1 MANLRMTLLDLLNKE
16 EQGADPTFLRD
27 GVRLLAQELMD
38 AEVTQLAGA
47 GLHERSENRL
57 TYRNGYR
64 EREWDTRVGTVDL
77 HIPKLRQGAYFPSLL
92 EPRRRHERA
101 LLSVV
106 QEAYIHGVSTRA
118 VDSLAEALGLK
129 GISKD
134 QVSRICKEL
143 DGQVTAFRTRRLD
156 AEYPYLMLD
165 ATFEKVRENGRVISM
180 AVLIA
185 TGVKATGEREVV
197 GVDVGPAEDLEFWRA
212 FLRQLV
218 SRGLSGVRLVTSDSH
233 LGLKQAVAEILV
245 GATWQRCRVHFMR
258 NALATVPKLAQQM
271 VAATLRTVFAQPDA
285 PSAKETVE
293 RVCRLFEKRYP
304 QLVPCLREA
313 ETAVLAFYGFPVEH
327 RRQIWSTNSLE
338 RLNREV
344 GRRCEVVGI
353 FPYRAALLR
362 LAGAVLEEQNDEWAV
377 GRRYFS
383 TESMN
388 KLYQP
393 SNEEVVKALLDLE
406 SA

>member
-1 MANLRMTLLDLLNKE
+1 MATLRMTLLDLPNKS
-16 EQGADPTFLRD
+16 EQGADPNFLRD
-27 GVRLLAQELMD
+27 GVQLLAQELMD
-38 AEVTQLAGA
+38 AEVTELVGAEPHQRTAG
-47 GLHERSENRL
+47 RT

-64 EREWDTRVGTVDL
+64 DREWDTRVGTL
-77 HIPKLRQGAYFPSLL
+77 ELQIPKLRQGTYFPSLL

-118 VDSLAEALGLK
+118 VDALAEALGLK

-134 QVSRICKEL
+134 QVSRICQEL
-143 DGQVTAFRTRRLD
+143 DAQVHAFRTRPLD

-185 TGVKATGEREVV
+185 TGVKRTGEREVL
-197 GVDVGPAEDLEFWRA
+197 GLDVGPAEDLEFWRA

-218 SRGLSGVRLVTSDSH
+218 SRGLRGVRLVTSDAH
-233 LGLKQAVAEILV
+233 LGLKQAVAEVLV

-271 VAATLRTVFAQPDA
+271 VAATLRTIFAQPEVD
-285 PSAKETVE
+285 SAHETVE

-304 QLVPCLREA
+304 QLVACLREA
-313 ETAVLAFYGFPVEH
+313 ETDVLAYYGFPVEH

-353 FPYRAALLR
+353 FPNRAALLR

-388 KLYQP
+388 KLFQP
-393 SNEEVVKALLDLE
+393 SNEEVVKALLELE

>member
-1 MANLRMTLLDLLNKE
+1 MANIRMTLLDLLNKD
-16 EQGADPTFLRD
+16 EQGADPGFLRD

-77 HIPKLRQGAYFPSLL
+77 QIPKLRQGAYFPSLL

-101 LLSVV
+101 LLAVV
-106 QEAYIHGVSTRA
+106 QEAYVHGVSTRA
-118 VDSLAEALGLK
+118 VDHLAEALGLK

-143 DGQVTAFRTRRLD
+143 DGQVTAFRSRRLD

-185 TGVKATGEREVV
+185 TGVKASGEREVV
-197 GVDVGPAEDLEFWRA
+197 GVDVGPAEDLEFWKA

-218 SRGLSGVRLVTSDSH
+218 SRGLGGVRLVTSDSH
-233 LGLKQAVAEILV
+233 LGLKQAVAEVLV

-271 VAATLRTVFAQPDA
+271 VAATLRTIFAQPEVE
-285 PSAKETVE
+285 SAHETVE

-304 QLVPCLREA
+304 QLVACLREA
-313 ETAVLAFYGFPVEH
+313 ETDVLAYYGFPVEH

-353 FPYRAALLR
+353 FPNRAALLR

-388 KLYQP
+388 KLFQP
-393 SNEEVVKALLDLE
+393 SNEEVVKALLELE

>member
-1 MANLRMTLLDLLNKE
+1 MAKGRMDVSAFVGKLLATDEPDVLRK
-16 EQGADPTFLRD
+16 
-27 GVRLLAQELMD
+27 GVRVLAQAMME
-38 AEVTQLAGA
+38 AEVTAQIGA
-47 GLHERSENRL
+47 EQYERTGER
-57 TYRNGYR
+57 TAYRNGSR
-64 EREWDTRVGTVDL
+64 ARTWDTRVGTL
-77 HIPKLRQGAYFPSLL
+77 ELAIPKVTPGAYFPSLL
-92 EPRRRHERA
+92 EPRRRRERA
-101 LLSVV
+101 LMAVV
-106 QEAYIHGVSTRA
+106 QEAYVHGVSTRA

-143 DGQVTAFRTRRLD
+143 DAQVHAFRTRPLD

-185 TGVKATGEREVV
+185 TGVKRTGEREVV

-212 FLRQLV
+212 FLRLLV
-218 SRGLSGVRLVTSDSH
+218 SRGLRGVRLVTSDSH
-233 LGLKQAVAEILV
+233 LGLKQAVSEVLV

-258 NALATVPKLAQQM
+258 NALATVPKVAQQM
-271 VAATLRTVFAQPDA
+271 VAATLRTIFAQPDMA
-285 PSAKETVE
+285 AAKDTVE

-304 QLVPCLREA
+304 KLVEVLREG
-313 ETAVLAFYGFPVEH
+313 ETDVLAFYGFPVEH
-327 RRQIWSTNSLE
+327 RRQVWSTNSLE
-338 RLNREV
+338 RLNKEV
-344 GRRCEVVGI
+344 SRRCDVVGI
-353 FPYRAALLR
+353 FPSRASLLR
-362 LAGAVLEEQNDEWAV
+362 LTGAVLEEQNDEWAV

-393 SNEEVVKALLDLE
+393 NNEEVVKALLELE

>member
-1 MANLRMTLLDLLNKE
+1 MANLRMTLLDLLNKD
-16 EQGADPTFLRD
+16 EQGADPSFLRD

-38 AEVTQLAGA
+38 VEATQLAGA

-77 HIPKLRQGAYFPSLL
+77 QIPKLRQGAYFPSLL

-101 LLSVV
+101 LLAVV
-106 QEAYIHGVSTRA
+106 QEAYVHGVSTRA
-118 VDSLAEALGLK
+118 VDNLAEALGLK

-143 DGQVTAFRTRRLD
+143 DGQVTAFRTRALD
-156 AEYPYLMLD
+156 SEHPYLMLD

-180 AVLIA
+180 AVLIT
-185 TGVKATGEREVV
+185 TGVKVTGEREVV

-271 VAATLRTVFAQPDA
+271 VAATLRTIFAQPDA
-285 PSAKETVE
+285 DSAHDTVE

-304 QLVPCLREA
+304 QLVACLRDA
-313 ETAVLAFYGFPVEH
+313 ETDVLAYYDFPFEH

-353 FPYRAALLR
+353 FPNRPALLR
-362 LAGAVLEEQNDEWAV
+362 LAGAVLEEQNDVRVQLPLDSGSGARHDV
-377 GRRYFS
+377 
-383 TESMN
+383 
-388 KLYQP
+388 P
-393 SNEEVVKALLDLE
+393 ALLGVAFHLRALPETD
-406 SA
+406 

>member
-1 MANLRMTLLDLLNKE
+1 MADLRMTLLDLLNKS

-27 GVRLLAQELMD
+27 GVKLLAQELMD
-38 AEVTQLAGA
+38 AEVTAMVGA
-47 GLHERSENRL
+47 EPHQRTLNRT

-64 EREWDTRVGTVDL
+64 DRDWDTRVGTVEL
-77 HIPKLRQGAYFPSLL
+77 QIPKLREGTYFPSLL

-101 LLSVV
+101 LLSVI
-106 QEAYIHGVSTRA
+106 QEAYVHGVSTRA
-118 VDSLAEALGLK
+118 VDNLAQALGLK

-143 DGQVTAFRTRRLD
+143 DAQVHAFRTRRLD
-156 AEYPYLMLD
+156 GEYPYLFLD

-185 TGVKATGEREVV
+185 VGVRSTGEREVV
-197 GVDVGPAEDLEFWRA
+197 GVDVGPSEDHEFWLQ
-212 FLRQLV
+212 FLRQLA
-218 SRGLSGVRLVTSDSH
+218 SRGLSGVRLVISDSH
-233 LGLKQAVAEILV
+233 LGLKQAVAQVFV

-258 NALATVPKLAQQM
+258 NALATVPKVAQQM
-271 VAATLRTVFAQPDA
+271 VAATLRTVFAQPDQA
-285 PSAKETVE
+285 SAHETIE
-293 RVCRLFEKRYP
+293 RICRLFVKRYP
-304 QLVPCLREA
+304 QLVKVVQEA
-313 ETAVLAFYGFPVEH
+313 EVDVLAFYSFPLEH

-338 RLNREV
+338 RLNKEV
-344 GRRCEVVGI
+344 SRRCDVVGI
-353 FPYRAALLR
+353 FPNRSSLLR
-362 LAGAVLEEQNDEWAV
+362 LVGAVLEEQHDEWQV

-388 KLYQP
+388 KLLQP
-393 SNEEVVKALLDLE
+393 TTEEVMQSLLELE

>member
-16 EQGADPTFLRD
+16 EQGADPSFLRD

-38 AEVTQLAGA
+38 AEVTQLTGA

-106 QEAYIHGVSTRA
+106 QEAYVHGVSTRA

-271 VAATLRTVFAQPDA
+271 VAATLRTVFAQADA
-285 PSAKETVE
+285 PSAKETIE

-304 QLVPCLREA
+304 QLVACLREA
-313 ETAVLAFYGFPVEH
+313 ETDVLAFYGFPVEH

-353 FPYRAALLR
+353 FPNRAALLR

-383 TESMN
+383 TESMH

-393 SNEEVVKALLDLE
+393 NNEEVVKALLDLE

>member
-1 MANLRMTLLDLLNKE
+1 MTNFRMALLDLLRKD
-16 EQGADPTFLRD
+16 EQGADPQFLRD
-27 GVRLLAQELMD
+27 GLRLLAQELME
-38 AEVTQLAGA
+38 AEVTEAIGA
-47 GLHERSENRL
+47 APYERTDKRVTS
-57 TYRNGYR
+57 RNGVR
-64 EREWDTRVGTVDL
+64 EREWDTRVGTIEL
-77 HIPKLRQGAYFPSLL
+77 AIPKLRQGTYFPSLL

-101 LLSVV
+101 LLAVV
-106 QEAYIHGVSTRA
+106 QEAYVHGVSTRN
-118 VDSLAEALGLK
+118 VDALAEALGLK

-143 DGQVTAFRTRRLD
+143 DGQVHAFRTRPLSGD
-156 AEYPYLMLD
+156 YPYLMLD

-271 VAATLRTVFAQPDA
+271 VAATLRTVFAQADA
-285 PSAKETVE
+285 LSAKETIE

-304 QLVPCLREA
+304 QLVACLREA
-313 ETAVLAFYGFPVEH
+313 ETDVLAFYGFPVEH

-353 FPYRAALLR
+353 FPNRAALLR

-388 KLYQP
+388 KLLEP
-393 SNEEVVKALLDLE
+393 TPEEVVQALLELQT
-406 SA
+406 A